1 MEFKAYF
8 YYKKNDSNKEA
19 IDKVVAPS
27 LLSAVS
33 FFADR
38 KQMDEFDFISL
49 YNVEVDESTQ
59 SK

>member
-8 YYKKNDSNKEA
+8 YYSKNDSTKEA

-27 LLSAVS
+27 LLSALS
-33 FFADR
+33 YFAER
-38 KQMDEFDFISL
+38 KQMDEFNFIEL
-49 YNVEVDESTQ
+49 YTIEADEDTK

>member
-8 YYKKNDSNKEA
+8 YYSKNDSKKEA

-27 LLSAVS
+27 LLSALS
-33 FFADR
+33 YFADR
-38 KQMDEFDFISL
+38 KRMDEFDFINL